1 MRLNGSGG
9 TSGFRG
15 YGIEGM
21 TLVASILIATVTAIT
36 SMVTEPYDTVG
47 RFSDDRIA
55 PKPVSS
61 SQLIDGEGS
70 S

>member
-1 MRLNGSGG
+1 LNGSGG

-21 TLVASILIATVTAIT
+21 TLVASIVIATVTAIT
-36 SMVTEPYDTVG
+36 SMVSVPYDTVR
-47 RFSDDRIA
+47 RFFDDHMA
-55 PKPVSS
+55 AQPVSS
-61 SQLIDGEGS
+61 SEVEDGEGS